1 MVIVVLDV
9 MDMVT
14 VVMNMAIVVRV
25 IMNVMNMVTQKTT
38 LPQGLVSC
46 YSCTLYIGRNII
58 LFFKQL

>member
-1 MVIVVLDV
+1 MVIVVIDA

-38 LPQGLVSC
+38 LPQGLDMKLRRC
-46 YSCTLYIGRNII
+46 NL
-58 LFFKQL
+58 